1 MQVKCFLKEIMDER
15 ELNQAQLAEATKL
28 SPTTIRNYYRNKFS
42 RIDTDS
48 AYVLGQYFNVSFG
61 DLFKFDFEV

>member
-1 MQVKCFLKEIMDER
+1 MQVKCFLKEIMDKQ

-61 DLFKFDFEV
+61 DLFKFDYE